1 MTRGRDMCP
10 RERKIYYIEAEP
22 EGKLNLVKFLWGK
35 NLRTL

>member
-1 MTRGRDMCP
+1 MTRGRDMLP

-22 EGKLNLVKFLWGK
+22 EGKLNLALWGK